1 MSETVVL
8 AYSGGLD
15 TTICLH
21 WLQQKGYKV
30 ITLLAQLGQH
40 QYLEPDGEKALN
52 VGAADVHIIDLRQRF
67 IKDYIWP
74 TLKANAKYESGYLL
88 SSALTRPLIA
98 EELIRIANDEN
109 CSFVAHGARG
119 IGNEHIRFENSILTL
134 DPARLAGGPK
144 IKIIAPLKELGL
156 NSVKDDVDYAR
167 NNHLPLERIKY
178 TLYNMEENLWGLNIH
193 LGSITDVQTVKK
205 EPKWETPSDTYIIT
219 TPIMETSD
227 TPIILEITFRK
238 GEPTQLDA
246 KKMNSLELINL
257 LNRIGGRTAIGRW
270 EMIEHKISGEKTLE
284 VYEAPAATILY
295 KAHQALEEIALD
307 KELLHYKNSLSQKY
321 GELVY
326 DGFWFSPLRHAL
338 DKFFEYTQQSVTGS
352 VKMKLL
358 KGNMTVI
365 GRKLSATAD
374 TQKA

>member
-1 MSETVVL
+1 MSKTVVL

-21 WLQQKGYKV
+21 WLQQKGYN
-30 ITLLAQLGQH
+30 IIILLAQLGQH

-52 VGAADVHIIDLRQRF
+52 VGATDVHILDLRQRF

-98 EELIRIANDEN
+98 EELVRIARDEN
-109 CSFVAHGARG
+109 CSIVAHGARG

-134 DPARLAGGPK
+134 DPK

-156 NSVKDDVDYAR
+156 NSVNDDVEYAHK
-167 NNHLPLERIKY
+167 NNLPLERIKY
-178 TLYNMEENLWGLNIH
+178 TFYNIEENLWGINIH
-193 LGSITDVQTVKK
+193 LGLLPRMLSGTGKK
-205 EPKWETPSDTYIIT
+205 EITPPTGGADTYLIT
-219 TPIMETSD
+219 TPILETSD
-227 TPIILEITFRK
+227 TPIILEITFK
-238 GEPTQLDA
+238 QGEPTHLDA
-246 KKMNSLELINL
+246 KKMDSLELINL
-257 LNRIGGRTAIGRW
+257 LSKIGGRTAIGRW
-270 EMIEHKISGEKTLE
+270 EMIENKISGEKTLE

-295 KAHQALEEIALD
+295 RAHQALEELVLD
-307 KELLHYKNSLSQKY
+307 KELMHYKNSLSQKY
-321 GELVY
+321 AELVY
-326 DGFWFSPLRHAL
+326 DGYWFSPLKNAL
-338 DKFFEYTQQSVTGS
+338 DKFFEYTQQSITGS

-365 GRKLSATAD
+365 GRKIG
-374 TQKA
+374 